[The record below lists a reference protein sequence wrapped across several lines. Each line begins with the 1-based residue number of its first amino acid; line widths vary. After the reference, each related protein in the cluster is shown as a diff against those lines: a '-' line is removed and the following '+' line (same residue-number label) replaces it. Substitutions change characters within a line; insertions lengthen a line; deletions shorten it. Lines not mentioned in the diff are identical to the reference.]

1 METSAN
7 KPTDDVSKVINGRC
21 QNREGNWFPGSGWR
35 EPLYRP
41 VGIRY
46 KGGVNVYQALVRNV
60 GTCHRD
66 AKGEGTNGEP
76 ARPRVPTRG
85 TGAELL
91 GVGMKLL

>member
-21 QNREGNWFPGSGWR
+21 QNRGCNGFPGSGWR

-60 GTCHRD
+60 GTCRRD
-66 AKGEGTNGEP
+66 AKGEGASGAP
-76 ARPRVPTRG
+76 ARLRVPMRG

>member
-7 KPTDDVSKVINGRC
+7 EPTDDVSKVINGRC
-21 QNREGNWFPGSGWR
+21 QNRGRKFFPGSGWR

-60 GTCHRD
+60 GTCRRD
-66 AKGEGTNGEP
+66 DKGEGASGEP
-76 ARPRVPTRG
+76 ARPRVPMRG

-91 GVGMKLL
+91 VV